1 MSISAT
7 SNTYVP
13 VYPPLSPSKSSA
25 PPGNP
30 PLPAGIDRVKHAT
43 EMAIGYAGNAEL
55 YTSQI
60 NQSIDSYNNNGGENL
75 EKRIDKIKED
85 KKLIAQRLAQLSET
99 DDPAFNPASIDTIM
113 LNHER
118 QRLLAQYQAYDG
130 KDWETTIRD
139 TAKIR
144 RDADKRG
151 IEGAD
156 HILRMSLN
164 VSGATYTYDPKT
176 DTYARGAFTASVD
189 LGDSAVRF
197 DSRKGPEVSIM
208 GTAFTT
214 NFARNSIPQMG
225 SLDYEVIN
233 PDELAAI
240 QRHEDLM
247 RDWEQ
252 LNSMSANERHDAL
265 MKVKRNRQDQQKLL
279 DLKV

>member
-1 MSISAT
+1 MSISAI
-7 SNTYVP
+7 SNSYVP

-25 PPGNP
+25 PHGNP

-85 KKLIAQRLAQLSET
+85 KKLIAQRLAQLPET

-164 VSGATYTYDPKT
+164 VSGASYTYDPKT
-176 DTYARGAFTASVD
+176 DTYARGAFTASVN

-197 DSRKGPEVSIM
+197 DSRKGPEISIM
-208 GTAFTT
+208 GIAFTT

-233 PDELAAI
+233 PEILKAIKEQEVLVREREQWLAMDPK
-240 QRHEDLM
+240 QRHETLM
-247 RDWEQ
+247 SR
-252 LNSMSANERHDAL
+252 
-265 MKVKRNRQDQQKLL
+265 KVL